1 MASTVRGH
9 SPTCTFRSEN
19 IEATPDPFAEFSI
32 TQGQTKVKLREF
44 VDGT

>member
-1 MASTVRGH
+1 MNACVLL
-9 SPTCTFRSEN
+9 RSEN